1 MTPTP
6 EQIEA
11 EMVTART
18 MYRDVRLSDAAAKPI
33 MVNDLATALATA
45 RLEGEAQGREKALD
59 ETIQIAMDMSAYTV
73 AEIVAAILALKETD
87 NDTD

>member
-33 MVNDLATALATA
+33 MVNDLATTLATA
-45 RLEGEAQGREKALD
+45 RLEGRNKALD
-59 ETIQIAMDMSAYTV
+59 EAVQIAMDMSAYTV
-73 AEIVAAILALKETD
+73 AEIVAAILALKEKPNET
-87 NDTD
+87 